1 MDEDDDDDDVVLL
14 SLLML
19 TYNKNKIFE
28 SNQISASI
36 DHHGKKKKK
45 NKYIRSFIHIHHRCC
60 MCVCEWMRVLEH
72 ICIRAS

>member
-19 TYNKNKIFE
+19 TYNKYKLFE

-36 DHHGKKKKK
+36 DHHGKRKKKI
-45 NKYIRSFIHIHHRCC
+45 NIFDRSSTYIIVVVL
-60 MCVCEWMRVLEH
+60 CV
-72 ICIRAS
+72 SG